1 MHIKLLSLKSVLFSL
16 LVVSL
21 TFTSACSNTSA
32 NTSANTSGSSSG
44 KKVIRI
50 AIGTQDQTINT
61 VTGGAVIR
69 EEKLLEKYLPKTGK
83 YQNVEYKIEWS
94 SATSAPPIT
103 NKMLANQID
112 IGNMAD
118 FPATINLT
126 TFQKKGNGV
135 KTVLISSLA
144 YSPNG
149 AGNAV
154 VVPTDTPYKKLAD
167 LKGKT
172 ISVPFGTSAHGML
185 LRALKN
191 EGIDAQKEVTLV
203 SQSPEVGGTSLRSR
217 QIDAHADFVPYGELF
232 PFRGFARKIYD
243 GAQTETPTFH
253 GVVVRSDFAK
263 ENPEI
268 VVAYLKA
275 MLEANQ
281 RFREQPEALSAKLE
295 KWTGIEK
302 EIFYMFLGP
311 SGIQK
316 LDPRIQ
322 PYQITALK
330 NSVTTLKQIGKLD
343 ASVNPDDVASW
354 TDDSYLKQAL
364 KESNISEQDVAT
376 SADNLIRGNDA
387 LTQESIPDPKLAA
400 QIWVEGEDKVLS
412 FTSIKNM
419 LTKLQQLKS
428 EGKTAAVA
436 FVHDRDKG
444 WKLFAQNS
452 FYVRNGDQVS
462 AFLLEKDAQAFAG
475 KAGAKVASFQELQQL
490 YAKNTQSK
498 DLAVAR

>member
-1 MHIKLLSLKSVLFSL
+1 MHIRQWPSRSGFFSL
-16 LVVSL
+16 LVISLAAVSG
-21 TFTSACSNTSA
+21 CSGDTSA
-32 NTSANTSGSSSG
+32 NSTGTTAT
-44 KKVIRI
+44 KRVIRI

-61 VTGGAVIR
+61 VTGGAIIR

-94 SATSAPPIT
+94 SYTSAPPIT

-112 IGNMAD
+112 IGSMAD

-154 VVPTDTPYKKLAD
+154 VVPVNTPYKKLAD

-185 LRALKN
+185 LRALKG
-191 EGIDAQKEVTLV
+191 EGIDAKDVTLV
-203 SQSPEVGGTSLRSR
+203 SQSPEVGGSSLRSG

-243 GAQTETPTFH
+243 GAQTGTPTFH
-253 GVVVRSDFAK
+253 GVTVRSDFAK

-268 VVAYLKA
+268 VVAYLRA
-275 MLEANQ
+275 ILEANQ

-295 KWTGIEK
+295 KWTGVEK

-343 ASVNPDDVASW
+343 ASVNPDDVAGW
-354 TDDSYLKQAL
+354 ADDSYLKQAL
-364 KESNISEQDVAT
+364 KASNISEQEVANL
-376 SADNLIRGNDA
+376 ADNVIRGNDA
-387 LTQESIPDPKLAA
+387 LTQEPIQEPKLAA
-400 QIWVEGEDKVLS
+400 QIWIEGDAQVLS
-412 FTSIKNM
+412 FASIENM

-428 EGKTAAVA
+428 EGKTASVT
-436 FVHDRDKG
+436 FVHDRDNG

-462 AFLLEKDAQAFAG
+462 AFLLEKDAQAFAS
-475 KAGAKVASFQELQQL
+475 KVGAEVANFQSLQQS
-490 YAKNTQSK
+490 YASNTDSK

>member
-1 MHIKLLSLKSVLFSL
+1 MKIIQNRRGKALTSL
-16 LVVSL
+16 LTISL
-21 TFTSACSNTSA
+21 LFVGGCSSKDALSSTSTA
-32 NTSANTSGSSSG
+32 SG

-61 VTGGAVIR
+61 VTGGAVVR

-94 SATSAPPIT
+94 SYTSAPPIT

-112 IGNMAD
+112 IGSMAD

-135 KTVLISSLA
+135 KTVLIASLA

-154 VVPTDTPYKKLAD
+154 VVPSASPYKNLAD

-185 LRALKN
+185 LRALKS
-191 EGIDAQKEVTLV
+191 EGIDPQKDVTLV
-203 SQSPEVGGTSLRSR
+203 SQSPEVGGTSLKTR
-217 QIDAHADFVPYGELF
+217 QVEAHADFVPYGELF
-232 PFRGFARKIYD
+232 PFRGFARKIFD
-243 GAQTETPTFH
+243 GASTETPTFH

-268 VVAYLKA
+268 VVAYLRA
-275 MLEANQ
+275 ILEANQ
-281 RFREQPEALSAKLE
+281 KFREQPEELSTKLE
-295 KWTGIEK
+295 KWTGVEK
-302 EIFYMFLGP
+302 EVIYMFLGP

-316 LDPRIQ
+316 IDPRIQ
-322 PYQITALK
+322 PFELTAFK
-330 NSVTTLKQIGKLD
+330 NSVIALKQIGKLD
-343 ASVNPDDVASW
+343 ASVNPDDVANW
-354 TDDSYLKQAL
+354 TDDSYLKEAL
-364 KESNISEQDVAT
+364 KESGTSEQDVAKL
-376 SADNLIRGNDA
+376 ADDNVIRGKDA
-387 LTQESIPDPKLAA
+387 LTQEPILEPKLAA
-400 QIWVEGEDKVLS
+400 QIWVKGDSKVLNFAS
-412 FTSIKNM
+412 VKNA
-419 LTKLQQLKS
+419 LTKLQQLKT
-428 EGKTAAVA
+428 EGKTASVI
-436 FVHDRDKG
+436 FVHDRTHG

-452 FYVRNGDQVS
+452 FYVRNGEQVS

-475 KAGAKVASFQELQQL
+475 KAGAQVADFQSLQQL
-490 YAKNTQSK
+490 YAKNAQPGN
-498 DLAVAR
+498 LAVAR

>member
-1 MHIKLLSLKSVLFSL
+1 MTIKQLSFGNTIFPL
-16 LVVSL
+16 LVACL
-21 TFTSACSNTSA
+21 TFTSGCSGDTSA
-32 NTSANTSGSSSG
+32 TNAGGTTG
-44 KKVIRI
+44 KRVIRI

-83 YQNVEYKIEWS
+83 YQNVEYQIEWS
-94 SATSAPPIT
+94 SYTSAPPIT

-135 KTVLISSLA
+135 KTILISSLA

-154 VVPTDTPYKKLAD
+154 VVPTDTPYKKLVD

-185 LRALKN
+185 LTALKN
-191 EGIDAQKEVTLV
+191 EGIDAEKDVTLV

-243 GAQTETPTFH
+243 GAQTGNPTFH
-253 GVVVRSDFAK
+253 GVTVRSDFAK

-268 VVAYLKA
+268 VVAYLRA

-281 RFREQPEALSAKLE
+281 QFREQPEALSAKLE
-295 KWTGIEK
+295 KWTGVEK

-330 NSVTTLKQIGKLD
+330 NSVITLKRIGKLD
-343 ASVNPDDVASW
+343 ASANPDDVASW
-354 TDDSYLKQAL
+354 TDDSYLQQAM
-364 KESNISEQDVAT
+364 KESNISEQDVANL
-376 SADNLIRGNDA
+376 ADTVIGGKDA
-387 LTQESIPDPKLAA
+387 LTQEAIQEPKLAA
-400 QIWVEGEDKVLS
+400 QIWVAGDDNVLS
-412 FTSIKNM
+412 FASIKNM

-428 EGKTAAVA
+428 EGKTVSVA

-452 FYVRNGDQVS
+452 FYVRSGEQVS
-462 AFLLEKDAQAFAG
+462 AFLLEKDAQAAAS
-475 KAGAKVASFQELQQL
+475 KAGATVASFQELQQL
-490 YAKNTQSK
+490 YALKSPSQA
-498 DLAVAR
+498 LAVTR

>member
-1 MHIKLLSLKSVLFSL
+1 MLTKNLTLKGVTCSL
-16 LVVSL
+16 LVASL
-21 TFTSACSNTSA
+21 AFTSACSSDTSA
-32 NTSANTSGSSSG
+32 STSDKTAG
-44 KKVIRI
+44 KRVIRI

-94 SATSAPPIT
+94 SYTSAPPIT

-135 KTVLISSLA
+135 KTILISSLA

-154 VVPTDTPYKKLAD
+154 VVPTDTPYKQLVD

-185 LRALKN
+185 LRALKDA
-191 EGIDAQKEVTLV
+191 GIDAQKDVTLV

-243 GAQTETPTFH
+243 GAQTGKPTFH
-253 GVVVRSDFAK
+253 GVTVRSDFAK

-268 VVAYLKA
+268 VVAYLRA

-295 KWTGIEK
+295 KWTGVEK

-330 NSVTTLKQIGKLD
+330 NSVMMLKQIGKLD

-364 KESNISEQDVAT
+364 KESNISEQDVT
-376 SADNLIRGNDA
+376 NLADTVIRGKDA
-387 LTQESIPDPKLAA
+387 LTQEVIQEPKLAA
-400 QIWVEGEDKVLS
+400 QIWVKGDDKILS
-412 FTSIKNM
+412 FASIKNM

-428 EGKTAAVA
+428 EGKTVSVA

-462 AFLLEKDAQAFAG
+462 AFLLEQDAQAFAS
-475 KAGAKVASFQELQQL
+475 KAGTQVASFQELQQL
-490 YAKNTQSK
+490 YAQNTPPK
-498 DLAVAR
+498 DLAVVR

>member
-1 MHIKLLSLKSVLFSL
+1 MRIKRSSSKDFVFSL
-16 LVVSL
+16 LVISL
-21 TFTSACSNTSA
+21 AFTSACSN
-32 NTSANTSGSSSG
+32 NTSANTSGGTSG
-44 KKVIRI
+44 KRVIRI

-83 YQNVEYKIEWS
+83 YQNVEYKLEWS
-94 SATSAPPIT
+94 SYTSAPPIT

-112 IGNMAD
+112 IGSMAD

-135 KTVLISSLA
+135 KTVLISTLA

-149 AGNAV
+149 SGNAV
-154 VVPTDTPYKKLAD
+154 VVPTSTPYRNLTD

-185 LRALKN
+185 LRALKQ

-243 GAQTETPTFH
+243 GAQTEAPTFH
-253 GVVVRSDFAK
+253 GVTVRSDFAK

-281 RFREQPEALSAKLE
+281 RFREQPEALSTKLE
-295 KWTGIEK
+295 KWTGVEK

-316 LDPRIQ
+316 LDPRIG
-322 PYQITALK
+322 PDQITALK
-330 NSVTTLKQIGKLD
+330 NSVITLKRIGKLD
-343 ASVNPDDVASW
+343 ASVNPDDVANW

-364 KESNISEQDVAT
+364 KESNVSEQDVAKL
-376 SADNLIRGNDA
+376 ADETVIHGNDA
-387 LTQESIPDPKLAA
+387 LTQEPIQEPKLAA
-400 QIWVEGEDKVLS
+400 QIWVKGDDKVLS
-412 FTSIKNM
+412 FASIKTM
-419 LTKLQQLKS
+419 LTKLKQLKS
-428 EGKTAAVA
+428 EGKTASVV
-436 FVHDRDKG
+436 FVHDRDRG

-452 FYVRNGDQVS
+452 FYVPNGNQVS
-462 AFLLEKDAQAFAG
+462 AFLLEKDAQAFAS
-475 KAGAKVASFQELQQL
+475 KARAKVASFQELQQL
-490 YAKNTQSK
+490 YAKNTQPQ
-498 DLAVAR
+498 DLAVVDR